1 MADYHYR
8 PSAAEILQVTLSGI
22 SWKNE
27 YDEERMNYLLQ
38 QVIDDPS
45 ETWLLKQRIK
55 PGDIKAQQLPEEIYN
70 RFITC
75 MGKAESGRV
84 IEEPG
89 PHYSCS
95 LPQIDLQKACVIKDG
110 RQVNLTAVE
119 TRVLSCLAASIGK
132 VVGLEKLS
140 RVINEDY
147 SGAVWTDPKY
157 HIRNLRN
164 KLGDNVKPARII
176 CSRRGLGYMLN
187 DNMHNRIILRA
198 DYAI

>member
-1 MADYHYR
+1 MADYHYL

-22 SWKNE
+22 SRNNDYNE
-27 YDEERMNYLLQ
+27 QRIQCLIQ

-45 ETWLLKQRIK
+45 ESWLLKQRIK
-55 PGDIKAQQLPEEIYN
+55 RNDIKEQQLPADMYK
-70 RFITC
+70 RFINWRGT
-75 MGKAESGRV
+75 ESGRR

-89 PHYSCS
+89 IDYSCS
-95 LPQIDLQKACVIKDG
+95 LPQVDLQRACVIKDG

-119 TRVLSCLAASIGK
+119 TRLLSCLAVSIGK
-132 VVGLEKLS
+132 VVGLEQLS

-147 SGAVWTDPKY
+147 TGAVWTDPKY

-164 KLGDNVKPARII
+164 KLGDNLKPARII

-187 DNMHNRIILRA
+187 DNMRSRVLLQV
-198 DYAI
+198 DK